1 MAELTPI
8 ERVQRF
14 FNREPVDKMPFF
26 SGMGMVLLP
35 AIKKLGYNFPSVHR
49 NAERMARSAIESAR
63 MLIIEDDALLNEM
76 LMLHFEDLGFA
87 AYGAISCAEGLKQL
101 GSAQPDLILLDQQLP
116 DGTGLE
122 LLKTILGLRP
132 DQAVIM
138 MTGQHDLELAIE
150 AIKAGARDFVH
161 KPIDTQGLEQAV
173 TKVLEQQRL
182 TRERSTSSARATCA
196 WLPMSSTSAAGWWI
210 SRPRF

>member
-63 MLIIEDDALLNEM
+63 MFNLDSVVVPFDMCWESEAEACSAMSAFDKAGDVGHNEPAIITQFDDAQHRLNC
-76 LMLHFEDLGFA
+76 
-87 AYGAISCAEGLKQL
+87 SEG
-101 GSAQPDLILLDQQLP
+101 
-116 DGTGLE
+116 
-122 LLKTILGLRP
+122 
-132 DQAVIM
+132 VVC
-138 MTGQHDLELAIE
+138 
-150 AIKAGARDFVH
+150 DF
-161 KPIDTQGLEQAV
+161 
-173 TKVLEQQRL
+173 
-182 TRERSTSSARATCA
+182 RS
-196 WLPMSSTSAAGWWI
+196 GG
-210 SRPRF
+210 